1 MLVDNHYF
9 FLFFSSKKETED
21 CIHKNRLVKRRDQ
34 MNIVIVGAGAMGS
47 RVGSALYK
55 HDYHVQLIDDWEE
68 HVEAIQQNGL
78 MVINEKG
85 KEQVYIPAHLPKDC
99 AGEVDL
105 LIILT
110 KSTKT
115 DSMMKSCLHLLGKQT
130 QVLTLQNG
138 LGNIEILTKYVSKEQ
153 LFVGVTT
160 YSAKLSGPG
169 MVEAFGSGKT
179 EIMNVT
185 GQHIEDTERMIQI
198 FNHSGIHA
206 TISENVI
213 KSIWNKV
220 AFNSVMNPLC
230 TLTKSSAG
238 VIGTYSH
245 FYEIIDPIIDEI
257 IKVAEVEGIELN
269 KKYITETIIA
279 ALNPSMSG
287 SHLSSM
293 YQDIQRG
300 EPTEIEFLNG
310 ALLKKGEHNQFS
322 MPYNQI
328 LYHLIK
334 MLEKGN
340 EQPSLI

>member
-1 MLVDNHYF
+1 
-9 FLFFSSKKETED
+9 
-21 CIHKNRLVKRRDQ
+21 
-34 MNIVIVGAGAMGS
+34 MNIVIIGAGAMGS
-47 RVGSALYK
+47 RVGPALYK
-55 HDYHVQLIDDWEE
+55 NDYHVQLIDDWEE

-99 AGEVDL
+99 AEEVDL

-115 DSMMKSCLHLLGKQT
+115 ESMMKSCLHLISERT

-138 LGNIEILTKYVSKEQ
+138 LGNIEVLTKYVSKEQ
-153 LFVGVTT
+153 LFVGITT

-179 EIMNVT
+179 EIMDVT
-185 GQHIEDTERMIQI
+185 GQQKEEAERIIQI
-198 FNHSGIHA
+198 FNHSAIHA
-206 TISENVI
+206 IISENVI

-238 VIGTYSH
+238 VIGTYCH
-245 FYEIIDPIIDEI
+245 FYEIIDPILDEI

-300 EPTEIEFLNG
+300 QPTEIEYLNG
-310 ALLKKGEHNQFS
+310 ALLKKGELNQIP
-322 MPYNQI
+322 MPYNRL

-334 MLEKGN
+334 MLERGN
-340 EQPSLI
+340 GQPVLQDKNTVNMSTN